1 MPPVDYEAM
10 EEDIDLT
17 GVHLNEQ
24 DFHSIKS
31 IVEQTFRDG
40 RDMLDIIGAV

>member
-1 MPPVDYEAM
+1 M

-40 RDMLDIIGAV
+40 RDMLDIIEAV